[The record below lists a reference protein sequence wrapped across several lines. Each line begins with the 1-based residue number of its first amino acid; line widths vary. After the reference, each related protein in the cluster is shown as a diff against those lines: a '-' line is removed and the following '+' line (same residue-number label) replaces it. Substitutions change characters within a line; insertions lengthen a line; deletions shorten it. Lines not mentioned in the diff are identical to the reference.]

1 MCCRKRCLVR
11 GVFSAPCAA
20 LSAVSC
26 AGVLEGDN
34 HHFGC
39 FRAIGVSE
47 VDVLLALEKAAVMFV
62 PSLVAIPVPCWCQ
75 LALG

>member
-1 MCCRKRCLVR
+1 M
-11 GVFSAPCAA
+11 FSAPCAA

-34 HHFGC
+34 HHCGC
-39 FRAIGVSE
+39 FRANGVSE
-47 VDVLLALEKAAVMFV
+47 VDVLLALEKAVVRFV
-62 PSLVAIPVPCWCQ
+62 PPLVAIPVPCWCQ